1 MWLLFGQTSF
11 NLAFCCYLKHQFFNW
26 ASVPGGRFSNS
37 PTSQS
42 PNVSCHF
49 MKSLIFIS
57 FFLILTLLSYSQTK
71 VTEYYENGRIKLE
84 SSLKNNT
91 YDSTFIS
98 YYENR
103 NKMTEGIYKKVGYKT
118 SSMEISIM
126 GCGTGRDTTKPFE
139 GIKNGQ
145 WKQFYENG
153 QLKSIENFFGDIQ
166 VGQSNFYDSLGNLL
180 ENKFYNAGRL
190 IQKQEYFI
198 NKVLEKFTN
207 RSYIEIKNKGE
218 KSYTKIYFDKVF
230 EYYLTGELKSIAT
243 VNEDEKRTDKFIE
256 YWENGFVKKEGEYK
270 DGVKNGIFREYHQ
283 NGNTKFEGII
293 KNDTP
298 QEKQYFSNDKG
309 KNIKI
314 ETWRKGKL
322 LKTEEKSG
330 S

>member
-1 MWLLFGQTSF
+1 
-11 NLAFCCYLKHQFFNW
+11 
-26 ASVPGGRFSNS
+26 
-37 PTSQS
+37 
-42 PNVSCHF
+42 

-84 SSLKNNT
+84 SFVKNNT

-118 SSMEISIM
+118 SLMAISIM

-190 IQKQEYFI
+190 IQKQEYFK

-207 RSYIEIKNKGE
+207 RSYFEIKNKGE

-243 VNEDEKRTDKFIE
+243 LNEDEKRTDKFIE

-293 KNDTP
+293 KNDIP